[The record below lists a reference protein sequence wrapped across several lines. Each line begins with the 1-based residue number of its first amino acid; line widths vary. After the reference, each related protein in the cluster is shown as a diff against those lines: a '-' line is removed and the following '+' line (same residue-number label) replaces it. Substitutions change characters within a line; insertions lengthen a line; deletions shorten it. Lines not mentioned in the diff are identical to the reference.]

1 MKSLVEN
8 HFKPCPGWSERLDQ
22 SQKACGCTGMLH
34 YFQINA
40 LEEILGSKEVRG
52 IFPDA
57 HDAILASWRNGVV
70 VNRDNKLQLFRVVER
85 VMGWKLDPKN
95 RRLDGKQRLHVIVG
109 RSGWNSG
116 DAIIV
121 PAAAPAAAG
130 GASLAASPGADT
142 DGAGI
147 VEESGGGDAMDS
159 PAVEGTTAAG
169 EQSSASSCM
178 TPLCRLN

>member
-1 MKSLVEN
+1 M
-8 HFKPCPGWSERLDQ
+8 
-22 SQKACGCTGMLH
+22 
-34 YFQINA
+34 
-40 LEEILGSKEVRG
+40 EEILGSNEVRG

-57 HDAILASWRNGVV
+57 YDAILASWRNGVV
-70 VNRDNKLQLFRVVER
+70 VNRDNKAQLFRVVER

-95 RRLDGKQRLHVIVG
+95 RGRLDGKQRQLVIVG

-142 DGAGI
+142 NGAVI

-159 PAVEGTTAAG
+159 PAVEGMTAAG